1 MGQNRSSNSILG
13 SWVFIESF
21 IIRQKKRTNVD
32 AFSCR
37 YAHIS
42 STFVQY
48 VHSFPGFSRLHM
60 YSKGGSPV
68 AFVEFTDAAS
78 AIRAMNTLQGTVLYT
93 SERGGIRIEQAK
105 SQIIEVRILH
115 IVSNI
120 LPKGFLSSFSLLNVF
135 FCCRFS
141 NPVIIRVNRKLYK
154 YQVVSFSVSGTSN
167 FFDLRWFMTSLLP
180 PWGCN
185 KMYNAVVSIN

>member
-1 MGQNRSSNSILG
+1 ML
-13 SWVFIESF
+13 FH
-21 IIRQKKRTNVD
+21 VD
-32 AFSCR
+32 
-37 YAHIS
+37 AHIS

-120 LPKGFLSSFSLLNVF
+120 LPRGFLSSFLYVYF
-135 FCCRFS
+135 FCRLS
-141 NPVIIRVNRKLYK
+141 NPIIIGINQKLYK
-154 YQVVSFSVSGTSN
+154 YQVVSLVS
-167 FFDLRWFMTSLLP
+167 D
-180 PWGCN
+180 
-185 KMYNAVVSIN
+185 I